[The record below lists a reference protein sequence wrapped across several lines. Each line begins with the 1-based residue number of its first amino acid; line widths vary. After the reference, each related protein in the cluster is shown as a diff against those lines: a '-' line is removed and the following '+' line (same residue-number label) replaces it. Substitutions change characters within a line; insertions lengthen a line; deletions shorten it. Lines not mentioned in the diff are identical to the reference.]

1 MNHVIDFGMD
11 IEPSANSVVLQ
22 GLLPLLQ
29 TQWVQSTLAEG
40 QARAWRAVN
49 NLPAPSMSN
58 NMTTYER
65 ALIGNRPA
73 VLPWQA
79 LLKIRT
85 VALPAT
91 GIEGMM
97 GQTGNNVTLS
107 LEFQLTSN
115 EAEVEKYEESVS
127 LQLEVNRPAWSAPRL
142 TQASLNLVQQ
152 QLQTWRADAEQWL
165 SCHAI
170 NPAVTAVNA
179 QQLQINAGALAG
191 VRKGDELLV
200 ANPARFPQELMSK
213 EGAPQTL
220 LAHVQSVTPYNSQ
233 LVVLA
238 GPVQAVQADW
248 RAWPTDTLLKE
259 PKVAPTAQ
267 KPSTTAKRSVKT
279 AANANASFV
288 MNPY

>member
-1 MNHVIDFGMD
+1 M
-11 IEPSANSVVLQ
+11 
-22 GLLPLLQ
+22 
-29 TQWVQSTLAEG
+29 
-40 QARAWRAVN
+40 
-49 NLPAPSMSN
+49 
-58 NMTTYER
+58 
-65 ALIGNRPA
+65 
-73 VLPWQA
+73 
-79 LLKIRT
+79 
-85 VALPAT
+85 
-91 GIEGMM
+91 
-97 GQTGNNVTLS
+97 
-107 LEFQLTSN
+107 
-115 EAEVEKYEESVS
+115 S

-200 ANPARFPQELMSK
+200 ANPARFPKELMSK

-267 KPSTTAKRSVKT
+267 KPSATAKRPVKT

>member
-1 MNHVIDFGMD
+1 
-11 IEPSANSVVLQ
+11 
-22 GLLPLLQ
+22 
-29 TQWVQSTLAEG
+29 
-40 QARAWRAVN
+40 
-49 NLPAPSMSN
+49 MSK

-91 GIEGMM
+91 GLEGLM
-97 GQTGNNVTLS
+97 GQTGNSVTLN
-107 LEFQLTSN
+107 LEFQLASN
-115 EAEVEKYEESVS
+115 EGQAEKFEESVS
-127 LQLEVNRPAWSAPRL
+127 LQLQVDRPAWSAPRL
-142 TQASLNLVQQ
+142 NPESLSLVQE
-152 QLQTWRADAEQWL
+152 QLQTWRTSAEQWL

-170 NPAVTAVNA
+170 NPTVTAVNA

-200 ANPARFPQELMSK
+200 ANPARFPKELMSK
-213 EGAPQTL
+213 DGAPQTL
-220 LAHVQSVTPYNSQ
+220 LAQVQSVTPYNSQ

-238 GPVQAVQADW
+238 GPAQAVQADW
-248 RAWPTDTLLKE
+248 RAWPTDTLVKE
-259 PKVAPTAQ
+259 PKVAPSAQ
-267 KPSTTAKRSVKT
+267 NTSATAKRSVKT
-279 AANANASFV
+279 AASASFV